1 MPRQITG
8 PVSKSKSVKV
18 KFVDDGS
25 VAVSVNLKSCLIPD
39 EQDRPRPLK
48 YHERTCHVLPE
59 DNNLLHHYIRDTEEF
74 TQQNKMIINKQKTKV
89 ISFTKSRKWDF
100 PPELSFS
107 DGTPIECVPSV
118 RLVGVLVTQDLKWFQ
133 NTKFICEKARSKLWI
148 LRRMQ
153 ALELNQF

>member
-1 MPRQITG
+1 
-8 PVSKSKSVKV
+8 
-18 KFVDDGS
+18 
-25 VAVSVNLKSCLIPD
+25 
-39 EQDRPRPLK
+39 
-48 YHERTCHVLPE
+48 
-59 DNNLLHHYIRDTEEF
+59 
-74 TQQNKMIINKQKTKV
+74 MIINKQKTKL

-153 ALELNQF
+153 ALELNQFQLFDVYTKEIRSILEMAVPVWHPGLTKQQTKDIEAIQKISFKIILKHNL